1 MHSKA
6 RQRITCRSR
15 VPWKS
20 STTPGSRLHQ
30 QHLEIDSGDEKSPE
44 LWRLLLGPG
53 DEGCGEQSQAGR
65 QEFRQVQREAFALLT
80 AACFQESLKTSRRLG
95 ELQDQLRKL
104 SAMARSHG
112 PWPPV
117 RPLRKSMLSAPRLPP
132 ADDQVVQ
139 ERGARQAPPP
149 HSISKQT
156 RSKRTAPAARNV
168 SAAGTRPLP
177 TCRWT
182 PSRFLKARTIFLWSL
197 CRSGAT

>member
-149 HSISKQT
+149 RRIRFRNK
-156 RSKRTAPAARNV
+156 PAAKEQHQRRV
-168 SAAGTRPLP
+168 MCRQQVLAHCQHAAGHLQD
-177 TCRWT
+177 
-182 PSRFLKARTIFLWSL
+182 F
-197 CRSGAT
+197 